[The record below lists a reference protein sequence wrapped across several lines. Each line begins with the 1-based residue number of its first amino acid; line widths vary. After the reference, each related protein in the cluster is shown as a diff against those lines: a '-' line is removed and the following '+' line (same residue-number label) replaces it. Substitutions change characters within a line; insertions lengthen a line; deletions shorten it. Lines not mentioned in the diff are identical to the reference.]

1 VVENQ
6 VSEILLDLALL
17 FALTY
22 LLAGL
27 LERVRIPGI
36 LAALFVAMAVHY
48 TPIGD
53 RLLLPQFHVP
63 FAFLADLGVLF
74 LLFYIGLQIDLKE
87 MRDQSGDILWLTG
100 LNTIVPFLMG
110 LAVMLGLG
118 YGWLIAFVI
127 GLTRMPTAE
136 AVIVPILDEFKLIHT
151 RVGEFIIGAGVLD
164 DVIEVFLVAL
174 VSVWIGQKAG
184 GLGGGMTSLLL
195 GVLAFMLLTW
205 LCHRWVIIYMGRWL
219 PRRPRNL
226 MLFTMVILFGFG
238 GLSEYTSLGM
248 VVGAITAGVLM
259 RPAFNEMGTVGE
271 QVTQTIQSI
280 DTLLNML

>member
-1 VVENQ
+1 
-6 VSEILLDLALL
+6 
-17 FALTY
+17 
-22 LLAGL
+22 
-27 LERVRIPGI
+27 
-36 LAALFVAMAVHY
+36 M
-48 TPIGD
+48 
-53 RLLLPQFHVP
+53 P

-87 MRDQSGDILWLTG
+87 MRDQSGDILWLTI
-100 LNTIVPFLMG
+100 LNTVVPFLMG
-110 LAVMLGLG
+110 MVVMLGLG

-164 DVIEVFLVAL
+164 DVIEVFLLAL

-184 GLGGGMTSLLL
+184 GLGGGMISLLL

-205 LCHRWVIIYMGRWL
+205 LCHRWVIICMGRWL
-219 PRRPRNL
+219 PRHPRNL
-226 MLFTMVILFGFG
+226 MLFAMVILFGFG

-259 RPAFNEMGTVGE
+259 RPVFNEMGTVGE
-271 QVTQTIQSI
+271 QVTQTIQSVSYGFI
-280 DTLLNML
+280 GLLFFILGGAQCRPCGLV